1 MPTLILITLPCL
13 AVITVV
19 AEGTKEAEPGSS
31 APSAPMPKRKNSTV
45 SESTSRRI
53 SDISEEETGER
64 L

>member
-1 MPTLILITLPCL
+1 M
-13 AVITVV
+13 ITVV

-31 APSAPMPKRKNSTV
+31 APSAPMPKRRNSTV
-45 SESTSRRI
+45 SESTSRKI